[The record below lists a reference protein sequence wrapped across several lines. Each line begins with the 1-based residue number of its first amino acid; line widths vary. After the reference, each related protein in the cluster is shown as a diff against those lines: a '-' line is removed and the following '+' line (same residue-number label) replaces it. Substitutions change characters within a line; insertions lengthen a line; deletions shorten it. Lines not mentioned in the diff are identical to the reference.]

1 MKRTIPKLLAL
12 VLITVTILMMPGQSH
27 AAETPMLPRGGFAAR
42 PISVMIDNHS
52 DARPQ
57 SGFDQAA
64 IVFEALAEGGIT
76 RFMFV
81 YNADT
86 ALPEVIGPVRSTRR
100 YFAEWAAGFSA
111 VHVHAGGSPEGLA
124 VVQANTKIVN
134 VDGLL
139 RGSWATFYRSTANV
153 IPHNLYTSGAQITH
167 FVTAKQPQSIGTRQP
182 DGSITPVLDGG
193 DSMGYVYR
201 QPVERDQRSAGQQ
214 IHYSFLTR
222 RTSADWA
229 YDAEA
234 NLYVRSVAGRVA
246 RDGTT
251 RNAVVATN
259 LVVMEAASALIAGD
273 EKGRLEVGSIGEG
286 RAKLF
291 QEGHEYDVTW
301 RKNDTEGRLL
311 FFYLDGVTEVP
322 FVAGN
327 AWIAVVPWIE
337 NVHVQ

>member
-1 MKRTIPKLLAL
+1 MYRLIALICL
-12 VLITVTILMMPGQSH
+12 VLTYSFFPTQSH
-27 AAETPMLPRGGFAAR
+27 AGQTAMLPRGGLIAR

-64 IVFEALAEGGIT
+64 LVFEALAEGGIT
-76 RFMFV
+76 RFMVV
-81 YNADT
+81 YNADNPM
-86 ALPEVIGPVRSTRR
+86 PEVIGPVRSTRR
-100 YFAEWAAGFSA
+100 YFAEWAAGLSA

-124 VVQANTKIVN
+124 IAQSNAKIVN

-139 RGSWATFYRSTANV
+139 RGTWATFYRSSANV
-153 IPHNLYTSGAQITH
+153 IPHNLYTSGAQISS
-167 FVTAKQPQSIGTRQP
+167 FVAAKAPQPIGARQS

-193 DSMGYVYR
+193 DYMGYLYR
-201 QPVERDQRSAGQQ
+201 QPVDRAQRSAGQQ
-214 IHYSFLTR
+214 VHYSFLTR

-229 YDAEA
+229 YDADA
-234 NLYVRSVAGRVA
+234 NVYVRSVDGRIA

-251 RNAVVATN
+251 KNPIAVTN
-259 LVVMEAASALIAGD
+259 LVVMEAASELISGD
-273 EKGRLEVGSIGEG
+273 EKGRIELGAIGTG

-301 RKNDTEGRLL
+301 RKNYTEGRLR